1 MSLMLPGEAD
11 VLVHR
16 PHVEQQDYSP
26 GEAKIKNPQNF
37 ELKENLEIVFVAKM
51 ENWSN
56 SVHT

>member
-16 PHVEQQDYSP
+16 PHVEQQGYST
-26 GEAKIKNPQNF
+26 GVAKIKNPQNF